1 MRKYLE
7 NVLNITR
14 YLLYLWNIFVKNVQ
28 VNIGKKDIT
37 ISNIFAKNIEEVT
50 WIRNY

>member
-28 VNIGKKDIT
+28 VNIGKKEYYYFFQ
-37 ISNIFAKNIEEVT
+37 NIYLT
-50 WIRNY
+50 RWRYRL